1 MENRVLKKSVI
12 IFSVMVVS
20 SGWIG
25 ILVEKLLS
33 GHLKEGS
40 TPGMG
45 LWLVIPV
52 LTAIILRVFMKNGW
66 KPLGIK
72 PKFKGN
78 VKWYFFS
85 ILIFPVITIIVLSI
99 GVITNWID
107 ISQFNIEKFLYAF
120 YGIFISLFIKNI
132 FEEFSWRGFLTERL
146 IKLNI
151 SDRKMYLIA
160 GMVWFLWH
168 IPYYLVLLTD
178 DGSGLNRIESIIY
191 IFLTV
196 GSWIIMFTELYRLTR
211 SIWPCIILHAMMNA
225 LVVINDYITISPSK
239 GFIFSYDTGII
250 SLVIC
255 ICIGLCMR
263 KYRKSK
269 EVK

>member
-25 ILVEKLLS
+25 VLIEKLLS
-33 GHLKEGS
+33 GKLKEGS

-52 LTAIILRVFMKNGW
+52 LSVIILRVFMKNGW

-78 VKWYFFS
+78 IKWYIFS
-85 ILIFPVITIIVLSI
+85 ILIFPVITIAVLTV
-99 GVITNWID
+99 GVVTNWID

-120 YGIFISLFIKNI
+120 YSIFISLFIKNI
-132 FEEFSWRGFLTERL
+132 FEELSWRGFLTERL

-151 SDRKMYLIA
+151 NDSKIYIIA
-160 GMVWFLWH
+160 GTVWFLWH
-168 IPYYLVLLTD
+168 IPYYLVLLTGTD
-178 DGSGLNRIESIIY
+178 INRIESIIY

-225 LVVINDYITISPSK
+225 LIVINDYITISQGK

-250 SLVIC
+250 SLAIC

-263 KYRKSK
+263 KCRKSK